1 MFKLSTSAGRV
12 SEIRIWTEKD
22 CRLVTGSSEDF
33 NLPLKLAANKANRKI
48 KAING
53 KFGIVEDESSTAQGD
68 TVYTV
73 RRYQEEREGGR
84 IEIRMVLGD
93 LEVFFVPN
101 GPNGEEELLEGMMMT
116 YDTSR

>member
-1 MFKLSTSAGRV
+1 M
-12 SEIRIWTEKD
+12 
-22 CRLVTGSSEDF
+22 TGSSEDF